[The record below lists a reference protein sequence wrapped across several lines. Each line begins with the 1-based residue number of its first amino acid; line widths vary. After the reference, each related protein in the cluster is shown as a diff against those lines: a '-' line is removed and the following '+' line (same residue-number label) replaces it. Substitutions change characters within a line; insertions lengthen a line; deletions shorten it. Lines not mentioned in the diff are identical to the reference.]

1 MLDIGR
7 RRGVFM
13 GETIILSVKKA
24 RSLIFDALTGAGTS
38 KKNATY
44 FTEAILDTEL
54 SGLEGHGFYWLQYYC
69 LHLRSGKIDGRAKPK
84 LRTLSPT
91 ALMVDA
97 NRGFAHPAIEK
108 GFRKLIPAAKKHG
121 IAALGVS
128 HSYNAATLGF
138 HTGYLA
144 REGLLAFG
152 FTNSIAAIA
161 PFGGKTPIIGT
172 NPMSFAVPGK
182 AGKIRFLIDQSS
194 SHIAWTAVKRAAE
207 EGHEIPLGW
216 ALDPD
221 GKPTTD
227 PILGLAGSMAPS
239 GGQKG
244 FGQGLI
250 VEVMCAA
257 LTGSSLGTAMGSFTA
272 ADDQPIDNAQFFIAI
287 SPEKFSGR
295 PFHAIVDGLV
305 DNILSQEG
313 TRLPNARREAN
324 QRRLKKSGLPIDL
337 ELLDT
342 LKSYT

>member
-1 MLDIGR
+1 
-7 RRGVFM
+7 M
-13 GETIILSVKKA
+13 GETVLLSVKKA

-54 SGLEGHGFYWLQYYC
+54 SGLEGHGFYWLQFYC
-69 LHLRSGKIDGRAKPK
+69 LHLKSGKIDGRAKPK
-84 LRTLSPT
+84 LRSLSPT
-91 ALMVDA
+91 AIMVDA
-97 NRGFAHPAIEK
+97 NHGFAHPAIEK
-108 GFRKLIPAAKKHG
+108 GFRKLIPAARKYG

-144 REGLLAFG
+144 REGLLAIG
-152 FTNSIAAIA
+152 YTNSIAAIA
-161 PFGGKTPIIGT
+161 PIGGKRPIIGT
-172 NPMSFAVPGK
+172 NPMSMAVPGK

-207 EGHEIPLGW
+207 EGREIPLGW

-221 GKPTTD
+221 GNPTTD
-227 PILGLAGSMAPS
+227 PMQGLAGSMAPA

-244 FGQGLI
+244 FAQGLM

-272 ADDQPIDNAQFFIAI
+272 ADDEPIDNAQFFIAI

-295 PFHAIVDGLV
+295 KFHTLIDGLV
-305 DNILSQEG
+305 ENILSQEG
-313 TRLPNARREAN
+313 TRLPNARREEN
-324 QRRLKKSGLPIDL
+324 QKRLRKSGLPIDS
-337 ELLDT
+337 ELLET

>member
-1 MLDIGR
+1 
-7 RRGVFM
+7 
-13 GETIILSVKKA
+13 
-24 RSLIFDALTGAGTS
+24 
-38 KKNATY
+38 
-44 FTEAILDTEL
+44 
-54 SGLEGHGFYWLQYYC
+54 
-69 LHLRSGKIDGRAKPK
+69 
-84 LRTLSPT
+84 
-91 ALMVDA
+91 
-97 NRGFAHPAIEK
+97 
-108 GFRKLIPAAKKHG
+108 
-121 IAALGVS
+121 
-128 HSYNAATLGF
+128 
-138 HTGYLA
+138 
-144 REGLLAFG
+144 
-152 FTNSIAAIA
+152 
-161 PFGGKTPIIGT
+161 
-172 NPMSFAVPGK
+172 MSFAVPGK

>member
-1 MLDIGR
+1 MNDMVL
-7 RRGVFM
+7 
-13 GETIILSVKKA
+13 LSVKKA

-54 SGLEGHGFYWLQYYC
+54 SGLEGHGFYWLQFYC
-69 LHLRSGKIDGRAKPK
+69 LHLKSGKVDGRAKPTIRK
-84 LRTLSPT
+84 MSPN
-91 ALMVDA
+91 AYMVDA
-97 NRGFAHPAIEK
+97 NGGFAHPAIEK
-108 GFRKLIPAAKKHG
+108 GFSKLIPAAKKHG
-121 IAALGVS
+121 IAALGVA

-161 PFGGKTPIIGT
+161 PFGGKKPIIGT
-172 NPMSFAVPGK
+172 NPMSFAVPGR

-194 SHIAWTAVKRAAE
+194 SQVAWTAVKRAAE
-207 EGHEIPLGW
+207 QGHDIPLGW
-216 ALDPD
+216 ALDEE

-227 PILGLAGSMAPS
+227 PVAGLAGSMAPS
-239 GGQKG
+239 GGYKG

-257 LTGSSLGTAMGSFTA
+257 LTGSSLGTAMGSFVA
-272 ADDQPIDNAQFFIAI
+272 ADDEPIDNAQFFIAL
-287 SPEKFSGR
+287 SPAKFSGR
-295 PFHAIVDGLV
+295 AFHTIVDGLV
-305 DNILSQEG
+305 NNILDQEG
-313 TRLPNARREAN
+313 TRLPNARREEN
-324 QRRLKKSGLPIDL
+324 QKRLRKTGLPIDKALL
-337 ELLDT
+337 ET